1 MVNTRMKT
9 GYVNIV
15 TSGIGHATL
24 MGYPALMNLQQVQ
37 LEILILSWIF
47 HEPLIN
53 PVLDSSSHYFGINP
67 LLLPL

>member
-1 MVNTRMKT
+1 MK
-9 GYVNIV
+9 IV
-15 TSGIGHATL
+15 MRKL
-24 MGYPALMNLQQVQ
+24 PRQQAQ

-47 HEPLIN
+47 HDPLIN